1 MGSDLAKAVST
12 PVVEAVRAC
21 TSLSSESDCQMSRCC
36 ECHTKTTARDWD
48 DADSDEELCVEDKP
62 T

>member
-36 ECHTKTTARDWD
+36 ECHTKTTARDSD
-48 DADSDEELCVEDKP
+48 DEELCTEDKP

>member
-1 MGSDLAKAVST
+1 MGSDLAKALAA
-12 PVVEAVRAC
+12 PFVESVRAC

-36 ECHTKTTARDWD
+36 ECHTKTVARDLD
-48 DADSDEELCVEDKP
+48 DEEICTEDKP

>member
-1 MGSDLAKAVST
+1 MGSDLAKAVAA
-12 PVVEAVRAC
+12 PFVEAVRAC

-36 ECHTKTTARDWD
+36 ECHTKTTSHQD
-48 DADSDEELCVEDKP
+48 DEEICAEDKP

>member
-21 TSLSSESDCQMSRCC
+21 TSLSSESDCKGPLC
-36 ECHTKTTARDWD
+36 ECHTKSTA
-48 DADSDEELCVEDKP
+48 ASDEEICTEDKP